1 MHEKKDSRSKLGAL
15 GIDRRLTGGVRGV
28 QYSIIKK
35 KVSHASWSSKSI
47 AAFLLLVLHFSL
59 GAENLDHTETT
70 RDINQR
76 FNVLEPATFEYA
88 TEQQKD
94 RLKAIAEREFSLVH
108 LPEYERELVE
118 EALRMSG
125 LETQS
130 VCAVDMHVRGHLGA
144 FLVKRAHDEKTLF
157 EPDLGVMEM
166 PPKNKKDAP
175 EPQWRKVLGSY
186 TAYPYPLGEARLIPK
201 VIPVNL
207 SSITV
212 LESTDDKVKFRAAP
226 SALLFEKMKPE
237 EQILAAEHLG
247 IDLTVDRKTRRV
259 SRLSLYLVEGV
270 NVYRGIRIADVRFD
284 YEFAEDA
291 HTNQHVL
298 TSVSHFMKGRLYWLF
313 RPIFKFTTTL
323 THRGCSG
330 EPRPY
335 SYLFEAIDSINAL
348 K

>member
-1 MHEKKDSRSKLGAL
+1 M
-15 GIDRRLTGGVRGV
+15 
-28 QYSIIKK
+28 QYSISKK
-35 KVSHASWSSKSI
+35 KASPTTWSSKFI
-47 AAFLLLVLHFSL
+47 AAFLLLVSHFSL
-59 GAENLDHTETT
+59 GAENLDSTETS
-70 RDINQR
+70 RDINRR

-94 RLKAIAEREFSLVH
+94 RLKEIAEREFSLVH

-130 VCAVDMHVRGHLGA
+130 VCAIDMQVSGYLGA
-144 FLVKRAHDEKTLF
+144 FLVKREHEEQTLF
-157 EPDLGVMEM
+157 DPGLGVMEM
-166 PPKNKKDAP
+166 PPKNKKDAQ
-175 EPQWRKVLGSY
+175 EPRWRKVLGSY
-186 TAYPYPLGEARLIPK
+186 TEYPYPLGEARLIPK

-212 LESTDDKVKFRAAP
+212 LESTDHEVKFRATP

-237 EQILAAEHLG
+237 DQILTAEHLG
-247 IDLTVDRKTRRV
+247 IDLTVNRKTRRV
-259 SRLSLYLVEGV
+259 SRLSLYLLEGV

-284 YEFAEDA
+284 FELADDA
-291 HTNQHVL
+291 HTNQNVL

-313 RPIFKFTTTL
+313 RPSFKFTTTL
-323 THRGCSG
+323 RHKRCSG
-330 EPRPY
+330 EPTSY